1 MYKCKELNK
10 SFETKE
16 ELFKALKEN
25 KEAIISEKKSKT
37 YNSIDKDKSLA
48 VKVRNIDFSKFDSE
62 QTKEEFDNN
71 KYYYIVT
78 NTTKI
83 LDSHM
88 DLHIDGIWNK
98 SAKEQNRKNA
108 LLDSHIDT
116 IGTTLAKREDVEIMV
131 KEIPFNSLGYSYK
144 GNTQALIYKIE
155 KSKMRED
162 IAKWLDEGYAV
173 QASVKMQYVKMDIAM
188 KSDSEEDSTERKIY
202 NDYIDKIANIE
213 DFKEKPL
220 YFFVQREAKN
230 VDESSLVSRGSNHV
244 TGQIKIEPSTDTQET
259 KEAVKNDTSHNYLLI

>member
-1 MYKCKELNK
+1 MYKCIELNK
-10 SFETKE
+10 EFETKE
-16 ELFKALKEN
+16 ELFEALKN
-25 KEAIISEKKSKT
+25 NRSSIIKSKKAKSF
-37 YNSIDKDKSLA
+37 NSIDKDPLLS
-48 VKVRNIDFSKFDSE
+48 VNVRNIDLSKFDNESV
-62 QTKEEFDNN
+62 KNEFDDN

-83 LDSHM
+83 LDSHG

-98 SAKEQNRKNA
+98 SAKEQNNKNA

-116 IGTTLAKREDVEIMV
+116 IGTTLAKREDVDIMV
-131 KEIPFNSLGYSYK
+131 KEIPFTALGYSYK
-144 GNTQALIYKIE
+144 GSTEALIYRIE
-155 KSKMRED
+155 KDNMRKD
-162 IAKWLDEGYAV
+162 ISDWLDNGYSI

-188 KSDSEEDSTERKIY
+188 KSDRKEDEAERKIY
-202 NDYIDKIANIE
+202 DSYISEIANIE

-244 TGQIKIEPSTDTQET
+244 TGQITTEPLKDTQET
-259 KEAVKNDTSHNYLLI
+259 KEAVKTDTSHNYLLI